1 MACTDTGEL
10 ERQLEEAGNK
20 LLQLP
25 PSVDEILSLLDVSP
39 NFLGFCFVFF
49 IFYFIVPV
57 IKGIEYLGLVFDE
70 GMPDLTLTQVE
81 NYLSRVEQSPTK
93 SMQTALSPSRKALV
107 ADELLRH
114 QDADVK
120 VAVASCISEITRI
133 TAPDAPYDDDQ
144 MKDIFQLIVSSFE
157 NLSDKSSRSYD
168 RRTLI
173 LETVAKVR
181 SCVVMLDLECDG
193 LIVEM
198 FQHFLKAI
206 RDDHPDNVFS
216 SMETIMTLVLEESED
231 ISLELISPILAS
243 LKSENQGVPAIAR
256 KLAERVVENSAIK
269 LKPCL
274 IQAMKS
280 LRLSLDDYNKV
291 ITSICNGTNADGRN
305 DRNTCGEQSLQSLLA
320 LYAQAIPLN
329 HHLIATAV
337 QTEDRNLART
347 TSDLA
352 VQDEN
357 KLAMASP
364 EESAQACGHQLF
376 SDQLTKESVP
386 ATRPEGDHPVED
398 RSPKS
403 VMSNGVAE
411 AGCVDRMEDHES
423 SKEQEQEQEQA
434 HQTDQ
439 SVDTTVTSNG
449 EPDESN
455 SGKIT
460 KSDTKAEETSKKR
473 ARKPKSVINS
483 TDPHDS
489 SRVDGDKE
497 AESTAHHE
505 SSLSKEVHTPP
516 SGEPSVEV
524 PVPPAYE
531 KENIQMSSSKET
543 GSEAMDVASPS
554 SSGNVP
560 VEGSSEKV
568 GRAKKND
575 KLIREV
581 APSADV
587 SKEASDG
594 TFVSE
599 GKPQRRSGKK
609 ATAGRTTEERTPDLA
624 DKLKSEGGTTSD
636 SEDKPLKLCVRMDR
650 SSLKNKKDG
659 KKQGRGK
666 AISKKS
672 STQDDDKE
680 MIPSP
685 KPVLN
690 LDKKV
695 AEDTPKTSSKKKRTP
710 AKDKVEEDAP
720 KTSSKRKRTPVE
732 EKVEE
737 ETPNTSSKK
746 KRTPVKEKVTPFSF
760 QASDTVVYGRNLV
773 DSKVKVWWP
782 DDEKFYEG
790 VIVSYDA
797 VKKKHKV
804 SYTDGDEEVLNLR
817 QEKWEF
823 VGDDSMSD
831 AEQAAECRSPDPSHE
846 MYMQKKKRAKTK
858 SEPSTKQVKTEGSRG
873 GGASSSKSKGVDAKS
888 DSKSRVD
895 AKVSDNK
902 SGDKTDD
909 AGDGKFEDLSKK
921 ARRKSNA
928 DGSTADG
935 KSKDDGSTPKTS
947 LKLKSG
953 TRRTDAEDTPKTTA
967 PKTASKSKGKETISG
982 KKFKDGTSKVE
993 ETEGKEEE
1001 TPEKGSKS
1009 KGNASKSGNKSKAN
1023 GSGKV
1028 KETERKDDK
1037 SPETIAEGMSS
1048 KVKNTGTKSGKKRR
1062 RGGAKR

>member
-25 PSVDEILSLLDVSP
+25 PSVDEILSLLD
-39 NFLGFCFVFF
+39 
-49 IFYFIVPV
+49 
-57 IKGIEYLGLVFDE
+57 
-70 GMPDLTLTQVE
+70 QVE
-81 NYLSRVEQSPTK
+81 NYLSRVEQSPSK

-114 QDADVK
+114 QDVDVK

-291 ITSICNGTNADGRN
+291 ITSICNETTDADGRN
-305 DRNTCGEQSLQSLLA
+305 DRNTCGEQS
-320 LYAQAIPLN
+320 
-329 HHLIATAV
+329 
-337 QTEDRNLART
+337 TEDSNLART
-347 TSDLA
+347 SSDLA

-357 KLAMASP
+357 KLVMASP
-364 EESAQACGHQLF
+364 EESAQ
-376 SDQLTKESVP
+376 DQLTKESVP
-386 ATRPEGDHPVED
+386 ETRPEGDHPVED

-423 SKEQEQEQEQA
+423 SKEREQEQA

-505 SSLSKEVHTPP
+505 SSLSKEVHTSP

-524 PVPPAYE
+524 LVPPADE

-560 VEGSSEKV
+560 VEGRSEKV

-575 KLIREV
+575 KMIREV

-599 GKPQRRSGKK
+599 GKQQRRSGKK

-666 AISKKS
+666 AILKKS
-672 STQDDDKE
+672 SAQDDDKE

-695 AEDTPKTSSKKKRTP
+695 EEDTPKTSSKKKRTP

-746 KRTPVKEKVTPFSF
+746 KRTPAKEK
-760 QASDTVVYGRNLV
+760 ASDTVVYGRNLV

-790 VIVSYDA
+790 VIVSYDS

-804 SYTDGDEEVLNLR
+804 SYTDGDKEVLNLR

-831 AEQAAECRSPDPSHE
+831 AEQADECRSPDPSHE
-846 MYMQKKKRAKTK
+846 MQKKKRAKTK
-858 SEPSTKQVKTEGSRG
+858 SEPSTKQVKMEGSRG
-873 GGASSSKSKGVDAKS
+873 GGASSSKSKGADAKS

-902 SGDKTDD
+902 SGDKTED
-909 AGDGKFEDLSKK
+909 ARDGKFEDLSKK

-935 KSKDDGSTPKTS
+935 KSKVDGGTPKTS
-947 LKLKSG
+947 LKPKSG
-953 TRRTDAEDTPKTTA
+953 TRKTDAEDTPKTTA

-982 KKFKDGTSKVE
+982 KKFKDGSSKVE

-1001 TPEKGSKS
+1001 TPEKASKS
-1009 KGNASKSGNKSKAN
+1009 KGNASRSGNKSKAN

-1028 KETERKDDK
+1028 KETERKEDE

-1048 KVKNTGTKSGKKRR
+1048 KVKNTGSKSGKKRR

>member
-25 PSVDEILSLLDVSP
+25 PSVDEILSLLD
-39 NFLGFCFVFF
+39 
-49 IFYFIVPV
+49 
-57 IKGIEYLGLVFDE
+57 
-70 GMPDLTLTQVE
+70 QVE
-81 NYLSRVEQSPTK
+81 NYLSRVEQSPSK
-93 SMQTALSPSRKALV
+93 SMQTALAPSRKALV

-291 ITSICNGTNADGRN
+291 ITSICNGTTDADGRN
-305 DRNTCGEQSLQSLLA
+305 DLNTCGEQS
-320 LYAQAIPLN
+320 
-329 HHLIATAV
+329 
-337 QTEDRNLART
+337 TEDSNLART
-347 TSDLA
+347 SSDLA
-352 VQDEN
+352 VQ
-357 KLAMASP
+357 
-364 EESAQACGHQLF
+364 
-376 SDQLTKESVP
+376 DQLTKESVP
-386 ATRPEGDHPVED
+386 ETRPEGDHPVEAG
-398 RSPKS
+398 SPKS
-403 VMSNGVAE
+403 VMSNGVAD

-423 SKEQEQEQEQA
+423 SKEREQEQA

-455 SGKIT
+455 SGKIA

-483 TDPHDS
+483 TDPQDS

-497 AESTAHHE
+497 AESTPHHE
-505 SSLSKEVHTPP
+505 SSLSKEVRTSP
-516 SGEPSVEV
+516 SAEPSVEV
-524 PVPPAYE
+524 LVPPADE

-560 VEGSSEKV
+560 VEGRSEKV

-575 KLIREV
+575 KLIQEV

-599 GKPQRRSGKK
+599 GKKQRRSGKK

-636 SEDKPLKLCVRMDR
+636 SEDKPLKLCVKMDR

-672 STQDDDKE
+672 SAQDDDKE
-680 MIPSP
+680 MIPPP

-690 LDKKV
+690 IDKKV
-695 AEDTPKTSSKKKRTP
+695 EEDTPKTSSKKKRTP

-746 KRTPVKEKVTPFSF
+746 KRTPAKEK
-760 QASDTVVYGRNLV
+760 ASDTVVYGHNLV

-790 VIVSYDA
+790 VIVSYDS
-797 VKKKHKV
+797 VKKKHQV

-823 VGDDSMSD
+823 VGDNSLSD

-846 MYMQKKKRAKTK
+846 MQKKKRAKTK

-873 GGASSSKSKGVDAKS
+873 GGASSSKSKGADAKS
-888 DSKSRVD
+888 DGKSRVD

-902 SGDKTDD
+902 SGDKTE
-909 AGDGKFEDLSKK
+909 DGKFEDLSKK

-935 KSKDDGSTPKTS
+935 KSKGDGGTPKTS
-947 LKLKSG
+947 LKPKSG
-953 TRRTDAEDTPKTTA
+953 TRKYDAEDTPKTTG
-967 PKTASKSKGKETISG
+967 PKTASKSKGKETVSG
-982 KKFKDGTSKVE
+982 KKFKDGSSKVE

-1001 TPEKGSKS
+1001 TPEKASKS

-1028 KETERKDDK
+1028 KETERKEDE
-1037 SPETIAEGMSS
+1037 SPKTIAKGMSS
-1048 KVKNTGTKSGKKRR
+1048 KVKNIGAKSGKKRR
-1062 RGGAKR
+1062 RGAKR

>member
-25 PSVDEILSLLDVSP
+25 PSVDEILSLLD
-39 NFLGFCFVFF
+39 
-49 IFYFIVPV
+49 
-57 IKGIEYLGLVFDE
+57 
-70 GMPDLTLTQVE
+70 QVE
-81 NYLSRVEQSPTK
+81 NYLSRVEQSPSK
-93 SMQTALSPSRKALV
+93 SMQTALAPSRKALV

-291 ITSICNGTNADGRN
+291 ITSICNGTTDADGRN
-305 DRNTCGEQSLQSLLA
+305 DLNTCGEQS
-320 LYAQAIPLN
+320 
-329 HHLIATAV
+329 
-337 QTEDRNLART
+337 TEDSNLART
-347 TSDLA
+347 SSDLA
-352 VQDEN
+352 VQ
-357 KLAMASP
+357 
-364 EESAQACGHQLF
+364 
-376 SDQLTKESVP
+376 DQLTKESVP
-386 ATRPEGDHPVED
+386 ETRPEGDHPVEAG
-398 RSPKS
+398 SPKS
-403 VMSNGVAE
+403 VMSNGVAD

-423 SKEQEQEQEQA
+423 SKEREQEQA

-455 SGKIT
+455 SGKIA

-483 TDPHDS
+483 TDPQDS

-497 AESTAHHE
+497 AESTPHHE
-505 SSLSKEVHTPP
+505 SSLSKEVRTSP
-516 SGEPSVEV
+516 SAEPSVEV
-524 PVPPAYE
+524 LVPPADE

-560 VEGSSEKV
+560 VEGRSEKV

-575 KLIREV
+575 KLIQEV

-599 GKPQRRSGKK
+599 GKKQRRSGKK

-636 SEDKPLKLCVRMDR
+636 SEDKPLKLCVKMDR

-672 STQDDDKE
+672 SAQDDDKE
-680 MIPSP
+680 MIPPP

-690 LDKKV
+690 IDKKV
-695 AEDTPKTSSKKKRTP
+695 EEDTPKTSSKKKRTP

-746 KRTPVKEKVTPFSF
+746 KRTPAKEK
-760 QASDTVVYGRNLV
+760 ASDTVVYGHNLV

-790 VIVSYDA
+790 VIVSYDS
-797 VKKKHKV
+797 VKKKHQV

-823 VGDDSMSD
+823 VGDNSLSD

-846 MYMQKKKRAKTK
+846 I
-858 SEPSTKQVKTEGSRG
+858 G
-873 GGASSSKSKGVDAKS
+873 GGASSSKSKGADAKS
-888 DSKSRVD
+888 DGKSRVD

-902 SGDKTDD
+902 SGDKTE
-909 AGDGKFEDLSKK
+909 DGKFEDLSKK

-935 KSKDDGSTPKTS
+935 KSKGDGGTPKTS
-947 LKLKSG
+947 LKPKSG
-953 TRRTDAEDTPKTTA
+953 TRKYDAEDTPKTTG
-967 PKTASKSKGKETISG
+967 PKTASKSKGKETVSG
-982 KKFKDGTSKVE
+982 KKFKDGSSKVE

-1001 TPEKGSKS
+1001 TPEKASKS

-1028 KETERKDDK
+1028 KETERKEDE
-1037 SPETIAEGMSS
+1037 SPKTIAKGMSS
-1048 KVKNTGTKSGKKRR
+1048 KVKNIGAKSGKKRR
-1062 RGGAKR
+1062 RGAKR

>member
-10 ERQLEEAGNK
+10 EKQLEEAGNK

-25 PSVDEILSLLDVSP
+25 PSVDEILSLLD
-39 NFLGFCFVFF
+39 
-49 IFYFIVPV
+49 
-57 IKGIEYLGLVFDE
+57 
-70 GMPDLTLTQVE
+70 QVE
-81 NYLSRVEQSPTK
+81 NYLSRVEQSPSK

-291 ITSICNGTNADGRN
+291 ITSICNGTTDADGRN
-305 DRNTCGEQSLQSLLA
+305 ERNDRGEQS
-320 LYAQAIPLN
+320 
-329 HHLIATAV
+329 
-337 QTEDRNLART
+337 TEDSNLART
-347 TSDLA
+347 SSDFA

-376 SDQLTKESVP
+376 CFLLYLDQLTKESVP
-386 ATRPEGDHPVED
+386 ETQPEGDHPVED

-423 SKEQEQEQEQA
+423 SKEREQEQEQA

-505 SSLSKEVHTPP
+505 SSLSKEVRTSP

-524 PVPPAYE
+524 PVPPADE

-560 VEGSSEKV
+560 VEGRSEKV

-587 SKEASDG
+587 SKDASDG

-609 ATAGRTTEERTPDLA
+609 ATAGRTSEERTPDLA

-672 STQDDDKE
+672 SAQDDDKE

-695 AEDTPKTSSKKKRTP
+695 EEDTPKTSSKKKRTP

-746 KRTPVKEKVTPFSF
+746 KRTPAKEKVTPLSF

-782 DDEKFYEG
+782 DDEKFYGG
-790 VIVSYDA
+790 VIVSYDPI
-797 VKKKHKV
+797 KKKHKV

-823 VGDDSMSD
+823 VGDDTMSD

-846 MYMQKKKRAKTK
+846 I
-858 SEPSTKQVKTEGSRG
+858 G
-873 GGASSSKSKGVDAKS
+873 GGASSSKSKGADAKS

-902 SGDKTDD
+902 SRDKTED
-909 AGDGKFEDLSKK
+909 ARDGKYEDLSKK

-935 KSKDDGSTPKTS
+935 KSKDDGGTPKTS
-947 LKLKSG
+947 LKPKSG
-953 TRRTDAEDTPKTTA
+953 TRKTDAEDTRKTTA
-967 PKTASKSKGKETISG
+967 PKTASKSKGKETVSG
-982 KKFKDGTSKVE
+982 KKFKDGSSKVE

-1001 TPEKGSKS
+1001 TPEKASKS

-1028 KETERKDDK
+1028 KETERKEDK

-1048 KVKNTGTKSGKKRR
+1048 KVKNTGAKSGKKRR
-1062 RGGAKR
+1062 RGAKR